1 MNCNSQIFILTMIM
15 LKHEKCIGTGLQDQI
30 QWSEITLTRENI
42 FPFAWVHWRRVF
54 VLNHFQHLV
63 HPSVRKC
70 DSWWHVFWLLTLAFP
85 VDLPSSCQ
93 ILWTTEPFWW
103 KCLHTFTFNLI
114 LLLADSEGCV
124 NMSPNMENVFTQI
137 LERDIIKFVTLYFIL
152 KMVINSICLDNI
164 LSHEC

>member
-1 MNCNSQIFILTMIM
+1 MIPYYNIQ
-15 LKHEKCIGTGLQDQI
+15 LIKIKHEKYIETGQQVKT

-93 ILWTTEPFWW
+93 ILWTTEQFW
-103 KCLHTFTFNLI
+103 CHTFTFNFI

-124 NMSPNMENVFTQI
+124 NMSPNMENLFTQI
-137 LERDIIKFVTLYFIL
+137 LEREIINFVTLYFIL

-164 LSHEC
+164 LSHKC